1 MRCCVLSPGV
11 GMFSDSD
18 TEDLAAFVS
27 DKDTDS
33 DSTDE
38 FSSSDDD
45 DNFII
50 NPSER
55 CNDKC
60 IHKF

>member
-1 MRCCVLSPGV
+1 MRCCVLSAGAD
-11 GMFSDSD
+11 MFSDSD
-18 TEDLAAFVS
+18 TEDLAASVS
-27 DKDTDS
+27 DNDSDS

-50 NPSER
+50 NPPER
-55 CNDKC
+55 CNGKC
-60 IHKF
+60 IHRF